1 MINTNDETIAS
12 PSDGAAETLATCL
25 LHSQQMYLQLL
36 ASDAIEQCKDAGKTV
51 RALAECIVK
60 LNSGMPVNYVVK
72 QDESEN
78 AE

>member
-36 ASDAIEQCKDAGKTV
+36 ATDAIEQCKDAGKTV

-60 LNSGMPVNYVVK
+60 LNSGMLPNYVVE